1 MALLSKGRILVV
13 DDQLEMARVLADQ
26 LRDTGYQVEI
36 ATGGQEALLAVRARS
51 FELVLCD
58 LKMQH
63 VDGLDVLR
71 GVKELDA
78 DVPVLIMTAFGAIE
92 SAVEAIKLGA
102 YQYLTKPFSLAEVTV
117 FVERALAERRLRKE
131 NAVLRRAVGDRA
143 GAGAG
148 QMIGKSEP
156 MARLQ
161 QLIERVAASNAAALI
176 RGETGCGKEL
186 VARALHAQSERRE
199 ASFVAVNCTTVPE
212 ALLESELFGHLK
224 GAFSGASSSRRG
236 LFVEADRGT
245 LFLDEIGDMPLG
257 LQAKLLRILEDGEV
271 RPLGADV
278 GRKVDVRLIAATHQD
293 LEQRVKGGV
302 FRADLFYRLNVV
314 PILVPPLR
322 SRSEDIPQLVE
333 RFLANAIQRNSG
345 ARARRFLPELVAAL
359 AGYPWPG
366 NVREL
371 ENVVER
377 LVIVSTTETVGLAD
391 LELSAPSMAHSP
403 TPLDHARER
412 MVPLRQLEDDY
423 IAWVVAQCGGNKTRA
438 AALLGIDVST
448 IHRRGRGQGDL
459 LPEDG

>member
-1 MALLSKGRILVV
+1 MAKQSRGRILVV
-13 DDQLEMARVLADQ
+13 DDQLEMAKVLADQ
-26 LRDTGYQVEI
+26 LGDTGYQVEI
-36 ATGGQEALLAVRARS
+36 ATGGQAALAAVRARS
-51 FELVLCD
+51 FELVICD
-58 LKMQH
+58 LKMEQ

-78 DVPVLIMTAFGAIE
+78 DIPVLIMTAFGAIE
-92 SAVEAIKLGA
+92 SAVEAVKLGA
-102 YQYLTKPFSLAEVTV
+102 YQYLTKPFPLAEVTV
-117 FVERALAERRLRKE
+117 FVERALAERRLRTE
-131 NAVLRRAVGDRA
+131 NAVLRRVAGDRA
-143 GAGAG
+143 GAG
-148 QMIGKSEP
+148 QMVGRSEA
-156 MARLQ
+156 MVRLQ
-161 QLIERVAASNAAALI
+161 QLIERVAASSAPTLI
-176 RGETGCGKEL
+176 QGETGCGKEL

-199 ASFVAVNCTTVPE
+199 ASFVAVNCTTLPE
-212 ALLESELFGHLK
+212 ALLESELFGHVK
-224 GAFSGASSSRRG
+224 GAFTGATGVRRG

-245 LFLDEIGDMPLG
+245 IFLDEIGDMPLG

-271 RPLGADV
+271 RAVGSDV
-278 GRKVDVRLIAATHQD
+278 GRKVDVRLVAATHQD
-293 LEQRVKGGV
+293 LEQRVKDGA

-314 PILVPPLR
+314 PIAVPPLR
-322 SRSEDIPQLVE
+322 ARAADIPLLVE

-359 AGYPWPG
+359 AGYHWPG

-377 LVIVSTTETVGLAD
+377 LVIVSTTEMVGLAD
-391 LELSAPSMAHSP
+391 LELNAPGLSRSP

-448 IHRRGRGQGDL
+448 IHRRAQGGR
-459 LPEDG
+459 